1 MGVVLLLVVFLFF
14 LLGVQGLRAFLP
26 RVEFLKHPAPEPNED
41 LVGTKVWV
49 LITVAEESRGNIILS
64 EVRAWVRNCF
74 NSPITNSAKSVPN
87 SSLNEI
93 PVI

>member
-41 LVGTKVWV
+41 LVNKWICQSLPFLLGTIAIAAIWC
-49 LITVAEESRGNIILS
+49 RG
-64 EVRAWVRNCF
+64 AC
-74 NSPITNSAKSVPN
+74 
-87 SSLNEI
+87 
-93 PVI
+93 